1 MIDPVIFEFN
11 LLGLPIILRWYG
23 VLVMLGAVSGAL
35 IAEREIKRRG
45 ENGESVWDALVWIL
59 PAGIIGARLWY
70 VVNSILGGSRYY
82 IDNPFIKINFFAWV
96 IPFPTVLAVWEGG
109 LHFFGG
115 LLLGAIALY
124 YYLKQNGMDFWLFLD
139 AIAPAALIGQALARP
154 ANFINQELYGQPTK
168 LMWGIPID
176 ASHRLPQFSDLTQFS
191 VETTRFHPTFA
202 YEMIL
207 NILFALV
214 LLWVSRR
221 YAEKMKPG
229 AIFAGW
235 LISAGLIRALI
246 EFFRPDQPRI
256 GDSIV
261 TYSMFVSLLMAVAGV
276 IMLLIRYGKLQL
288 AAADGWE
295 EQYQIKPVEKKART
309 RSEKS
314 NVEDEAF
321 VNDLDGEVVAEPETK
336 VRAVKS
342 KTPEKKPAKKKV
354 SEEKK
359 APAKRSKTVK

>member
-70 VVNSILGGSRYY
+70 VLNSILGGSNYY
-82 IDNPFIKINFFAWV
+82 TSQPAKI
-96 IPFPTVLAVWEGG
+96 LYVWEGG

-115 LLLGAIALY
+115 LLFGAIALY

-176 ASHRLPQFSDLTQFS
+176 ASHRLPQFSDLTQFP

-207 NILFALV
+207 NILLALL
-214 LLWVSRR
+214 LLWISRR

-235 LISAGLIRALI
+235 LISAGLIRAFI

-261 TYSMFVSLLMAVAGV
+261 TYSMFVSILMAISGIVL
-276 IMLLIRYGKLQL
+276 LLIRYGKLQL

-309 RSEKS
+309 RSEKT
-314 NVEDEAF
+314 NVEDAAF
-321 VNDLDGEVVAEPETK
+321 VNDLEEDVVAEPETK
-336 VRAVKS
+336 VRVAKS
-342 KTPEKKPAKKKV
+342 KTLEKKPSKKKV

>member
-11 LLGLPIILRWYG
+11 LLGLPIVLRWYG

-70 VVNSILGGSRYY
+70 VLNSILGGNTYY
-82 IDNPFIKINFFAWV
+82 IDNPANILYI
-96 IPFPTVLAVWEGG
+96 WEGG

-115 LLLGAIALY
+115 LLFGGIALY
-124 YYLKQNGMDFWLFLD
+124 YFLKQNGMDFWLFLD

-176 ASHRLPQFSDLTQFS
+176 AGHRLPQFSDLTQFP

-207 NILFALV
+207 NILLALL
-214 LLWVSRR
+214 LLWISRR

-229 AIFAGW
+229 AIVAGW
-235 LISAGLIRALI
+235 LISAGLIRAFI

-256 GDSIV
+256 GESIV
-261 TYSMFVSLLMAVAGV
+261 TYSMFVSILMAISGV
-276 IMLLIRYGKLQL
+276 VLLLIRYGRLQI
-288 AAADGWE
+288 AMADGWE
-295 EQYQIKPVEKKART
+295 EQYQIKPVEKKTRT
-309 RSEKS
+309 RSERPITDNLS
-314 NVEDEAF
+314 DE
-321 VNDLDGEVVAEPETK
+321 VDDELDGDVVAEPVQK
-336 VRAVKS
+336 KRVAKAKAPVKN
-342 KTPEKKPAKKKV
+342 TPA
-354 SEEKK
+354 KK
-359 APAKRSKTVK
+359 APAKRTESKSKTVK